1 MASIRVP
8 RRSASTDGE
17 RRGPASRRVMTRERI
32 SNRGSYVALGASCES
47 PPRGGVRITAR
58 AGNELGLA
66 YRHRDGALR
75 DKSGDEGP
83 AVALASRERRWL
95 VAQVLVP
102 PLPETDQCDVEVKPH
117 ARELVVVAIS
127 PGAVRDGLED
137 PLFDQSVEAI
147 GQDVAGD
154 AETLMELVETSKPQ
168 EGIPDDQKGPPFAH
182 KLEGARDGA
191 ILPLVLAVQHTR
203 HATGW
208 VA

>member
-47 PPRGGVRITAR
+47 PPRGCVRITAR

-75 DKSGDEGP
+75 DESGDKGP

-102 PLPETDQCDVEVKPH
+102 PLPQTDQGDVEVEPH
-117 ARELVVVAIS
+117 ARELVVVAIL

-154 AETLMELVETSKPQ
+154 AEALMELVEASKPQ
-168 EGIPDDQKGPPFAH
+168 EGVANDQKGPPFAH